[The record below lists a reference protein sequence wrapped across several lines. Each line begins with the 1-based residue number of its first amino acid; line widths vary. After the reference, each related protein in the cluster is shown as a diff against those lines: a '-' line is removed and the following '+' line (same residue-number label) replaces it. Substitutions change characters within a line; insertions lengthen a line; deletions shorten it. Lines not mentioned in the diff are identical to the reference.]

1 MNVRLVTE
9 VTLFSGHSLMQQCR
23 PTPPWEACTRAEQRI
38 ATASEA
44 SCRVNPTYGEYDL
57 AVIELGFLTGHGHE
71 CPYSPDLISPAHA
84 GRHRR

>member
-23 PTPPWEACTRAEQRI
+23 P
-38 ATASEA
+38 
-44 SCRVNPTYGEYDL
+44 
-57 AVIELGFLTGHGHE
+57 GHE